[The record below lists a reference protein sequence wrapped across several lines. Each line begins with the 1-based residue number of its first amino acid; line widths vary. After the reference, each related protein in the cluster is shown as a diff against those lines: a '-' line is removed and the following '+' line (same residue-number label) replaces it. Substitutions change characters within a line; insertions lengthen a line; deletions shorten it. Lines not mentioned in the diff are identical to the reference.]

1 MVIET
6 REITKKFFG
15 NKALDSV
22 SIVFREGE
30 IHGLVGENGA
40 GKSTLIKIIGGN
52 YKSDGGDIAI
62 NGKVVALRSPRD
74 AAKNAISIVHQE
86 YNLVKDMTVL
96 ENIVLGREPLDKFG
110 RVDWKRARNEIEELA
125 KSVHI
130 KVDLDQFAGDLG
142 SAESKVVEIL
152 KAYAAKMRVLILDE
166 PTAALPDDD
175 VLILFN
181 LISALKT
188 KAITIIYI
196 SHRLDEIFQI
206 CDVVSVL
213 KDGKH
218 IGTYPIGSIDHDFLI
233 RSMIGREL
241 REVFPKKTA
250 RKSDKIVV
258 SVKNLGDGRKLKN
271 VSFDLHYGEILG
283 IGGMSGQGQRELIRA
298 LFGSHQT
305 REGSI
310 WLDGGKAVLANPKQA
325 IKHGI
330 AFLSDDRRGE
340 GLALT
345 QSILS
350 NVSYPSLNLRSML
363 GFTDVKKERSIVLE
377 QMKALGVKSVS
388 LRQDV
393 RSLSGGNQQRL
404 VLAKWLPLA
413 PRIILFHEPTLGVD
427 IGAKFEIYRLLRK
440 YTDSG
445 ISIIMVTSDMLEL
458 LNMSDRICV
467 FYEGRVQAI
476 FDSQDATEEK
486 VMAAASGKSYPEGG
500 LPQ

>member
-6 REITKKFFG
+6 RGITKIFFG
-15 NKALDSV
+15 NKALDAV
-22 SIVFREGE
+22 SIKFGEGE

-52 YKSDGGDIAI
+52 YRSDEGEIFI
-62 NGKVVALRSPRD
+62 NGKVTAIRSPHD
-74 AAKNAISIVHQE
+74 ASKNAISIVHQE

-96 ENIVLGREPLDKFG
+96 ENIVLGHEPLDRFG
-110 RVDWKRARNEIEELA
+110 NVDWKRARKEVDELA
-125 KSVHI
+125 KGVHI

-152 KAYAAKMRVLILDE
+152 KAYAAKMQVLILDE

-175 VLILFN
+175 VLVLFN
-181 LISALKT
+181 LINTLKT

-206 CDVVSVL
+206 CDTVSVL
-213 KDGKH
+213 KDGKYV
-218 IGTYPIGSIDHDFLI
+218 GTYPIESIDSDFLI
-233 RSMIGREL
+233 RSMIGRDLKEI
-241 REVFPKKTA
+241 FPKRVTK
-250 RKSDKIVV
+250 KHKKIAL
-258 SVKNLGDGRKLKN
+258 SVKNLGDGRRLKN
-271 VSFDLHYGEILG
+271 ITFDLHYGEIVG
-283 IGGMSGQGQRELIRA
+283 IGGMSGQGQRELVRA
-298 LFGSHQT
+298 LFGCHRT
-305 REGSI
+305 TEGSI
-310 WLDGGKAVLANPKQA
+310 ELEGEKVSLANPKEA

-330 AFLSDDRRGE
+330 AFLSDDRRSE

-350 NVSYPSLNLRSML
+350 NVAYPSLSLRSRF
-363 GFTDVKKERSIVLE
+363 GFTDVKKEKSVVLE

-404 VLAKWLPLA
+404 VLAKWLPLT
-413 PRIILFHEPTLGVD
+413 PKILLFHEPTLGVD
-427 IGAKFEIYRLLRK
+427 IGAKFEIYQLLQK

-445 ISIIMVTSDMLEL
+445 ISVIMVTSDMLEL

-467 FYEGRVQAI
+467 FFEGRMQAI

-486 VMAAASGKSYPEGG
+486 VMAAASGKSDIQGG
-500 LPQ
+500 LPL